1 MGTKKWNAVEYDA
14 VKYLKSS
21 IGGKLERIELPKTM
35 AMEVV
40 IELDDELY
48 TALAK
53 NPSWL
58 QKIQSAAA
66 AKARAAMDE
75 VAKQI
80 LAAEAKA
87 AKFDVKAAAVFTRDM
102 QATLEKAARQAADDM
117 ADACEKTITDYKKGL
132 KELTKFRV
140 KCGGKIALTA
150 VLVTAGAV
158 VSVATAGALSPLG
171 VVGVVKGAVG
181 IAQEIAKLALK
192 AGQMAKLI
200 QGELAVLRKLMNE
213 ENAKAKKSGKIAQ
226 GAKEVGLNVFSKLLG
241 VETPS
246 LKNCQAHIEIHKID
260 IAKIEK
266 ESKKLSESIYDAMD
280 EQAKQAKALAVAKKT
295 LPATKVGKI
304 STSLEKTEKALDQ
317 LLKSTIAINES
328 IDNAMKQQAQFAKAL
343 DAMKEGIPGWL
354 KFVDVA
360 VGLAVD
366 IGTGVADASSGIEKA
381 AAVVFAAEQA
391 IGGEVI
397 DAV

>member
-1 MGTKKWNAVEYDA
+1 M
-14 VKYLKSS
+14 
-21 IGGKLERIELPKTM
+21 R
-35 AMEVV
+35 MEVL

-48 TALAK
+48 DALAK

-58 QKIQSAAA
+58 QKIQTAAA
-66 AKARAAMDE
+66 AKARAAMDDA
-75 VAKQI
+75 AKQI

-87 AKFDVKAAAVFTRDM
+87 EKFDPKAATAFTRDVQDM
-102 QATLEKAARQAADDM
+102 LEKAAKLAADEM
-117 ADACEKTITDYKKGL
+117 ADACEKLITDYKKGQ
-132 KELTKFRV
+132 KELTKLRV

-150 VLVTAGAV
+150 VLVTGGAV
-158 VSVATAGALSPLG
+158 ISVVTAGALSPLG

-192 AGQMAKLI
+192 ADQIAKLI
-200 QGELAVLRKLMNE
+200 QGELTVLKKLMNE

-246 LKNCQAHIEIHKID
+246 LKNCQSHIEIHKVD

-295 LPATKVGKI
+295 LPAPKVGKI
-304 STSLEKTEKALDQ
+304 STALDKTEKALDE
-317 LLKSTIAINES
+317 LLKNTIKINES
-328 IDNAMKQQAQFAKAL
+328 IERAEKRQEQFEKAL
-343 DAMKEGIPGWL
+343 DAMKEGVPGWL
-354 KFVDVA
+354 KWVDVA

-366 IGTGVADASSGIEKA
+366 IGTGIADASSGIEKA
-381 AAVVFAAEQA
+381 AAVVFSAEQA

>member
-21 IGGKLERIELPKTM
+21 IGGKLQRIELPKTM

-48 TALAK
+48 ASLAK

-58 QKIQSAAA
+58 QKIQTAAA
-66 AKARAAMDE
+66 AKARASMDAA
-75 VAKQI
+75 AKQI
-80 LAAEAKA
+80 LAAEATA
-87 AKFDVKAAAVFTRDM
+87 AKFDAKAAAVFTRDV
-102 QATLEKAARQAADDM
+102 QATLEKAAKQAADEM
-117 ADACEKTITDYKKGL
+117 ADACEKLINDYKKGQ

-150 VLVTAGAV
+150 VLVTGGAV
-158 VSVATAGALSPLG
+158 ISVATAGALSPLG
-171 VVGVVKGAVG
+171 VIGVVKGAVAV
-181 IAQEIAKLALK
+181 AQEIAKLALK
-192 AGQMAKLI
+192 ADQMAKLI
-200 QGELAVLRKLMNE
+200 QGELKILRKLMNE

-246 LKNCQAHIEIHKID
+246 LKNCESHIGIHKVD

-266 ESKKLSESIYDAMD
+266 EAKKLSKSIYEAMD
-280 EQAKQAKALAVAKKT
+280 EQSAQAKALATAKKT

-304 STSLEKTEKALDQ
+304 TMNLEKTEKALDQ
-317 LLKSTIAINES
+317 LVKSTIAINES
-328 IDNAMKQQAQFAKAL
+328 VEAAEKMQTQFRKAL
-343 DAMKEGIPGWL
+343 DAMKDGIPGWL

-381 AAVVFAAEQA
+381 AAAVFAAEQA
-391 IGGEVI
+391 IGNEVI